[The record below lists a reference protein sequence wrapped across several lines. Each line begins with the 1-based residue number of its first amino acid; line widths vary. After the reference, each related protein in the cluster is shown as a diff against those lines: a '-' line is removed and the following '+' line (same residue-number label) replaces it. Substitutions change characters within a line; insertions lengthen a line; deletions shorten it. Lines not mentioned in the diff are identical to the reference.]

1 MIETL
6 SQDAIIEILEVI
18 EDEEFEKI
26 LRHAVSLPV
35 NEKVKAVLEHLAHDD
50 EADVAAA
57 SRQLLNVYTNKIR

>member
-26 LRHAVSLPV
+26 LRHAVTLPI
-35 NEKVKAVLEHLAHDD
+35 NDKIKSILEHFIEDD
-50 EADVAAA
+50 ETHIVCLA
-57 SRQLLNVYTNKIR
+57 RELLQNYDK